1 MATPIIATEG
11 STLTDQQLGA
21 VGGMSGRKRF
31 ARRFLRNKVAMAGA
45 SFVLLLVI
53 VAIFAP
59 LIAPYDPNLAA
70 GGLSSAFLPPSG
82 DHWLG
87 TDGTGLDQF
96 SRVVYG
102 TRLALL
108 AGIEAVAVS
117 LVIGLPIGLFIGYF
131 GGWTDRFTMRVVEA
145 IVAVPTTMMAMAI
158 IAATGPGIQKAMFA
172 VGFVYAMA
180 IIRLARAEV
189 LGARAELYVDGAR
202 AAGASDNRIMWRHIL
217 PNVAPALIVQST
229 LLLAASVLI
238 EAGLSL
244 LGLGAGADQV
254 SWGIMLRSAS
264 QVIDRDAF
272 QAWPAGI
279 ALFLTVLALNAVG
292 DGLRDAFAR
301 EARGGRLGVG
311 QVARVAVVKE
321 AGSAPPPEP
330 GALVV
335 VRDLTVTFPRPSGGE
350 VAVVQNVSLDIEAG
364 EVLALVGESGS
375 GKSITALAMLG
386 LVPDPGR
393 VTASSI
399 TLGGRDLVGLPFK
412 EMRKI
417 RGKDIGVIFQEP
429 SASLNPAY
437 TIGDQVSEPLRTH
450 LGMSKKQARARAAEL
465 LDLVGIPQAG
475 KRLGDYPHQYSGGMA
490 QRVMI
495 AIALACEPKLLI
507 ADEPTT
513 ALDVTVQGQVLDLL
527 LDLRREFGMSILL
540 ITHDLGV
547 VADVA
552 DRGAVMYAGQIIETG
567 PLADVFRAPRHP
579 YTEGLLVAVP
589 RNERRVG
596 TLPTIPGVV
605 PPPWEWPVGCHFAPR
620 CRYAADECRAG
631 PVPLVLDGSGRG
643 HRCARADELT
653 LRGVADREA
662 AVAELAVPVEEVA
675 G

>member
-1 MATPIIATEG
+1 MATPLIAAE
-11 STLTDQQLGA
+11 SSSLTDQELGA

-31 ARRFLRNKVAMAGA
+31 TRRFLRNKVAMAGA
-45 SFVLLLVI
+45 SFVLLLVV
-53 VAIFAP
+53 VATFAP
-59 LIAPYDPNLAA
+59 LIAPYDPNVTT
-70 GGLSSAFLPPSG
+70 GGLRSAFQRPSG
-82 DHWLG
+82 EHWFG

-102 TRLALL
+102 TRLALV
-108 AGIEAVAVS
+108 AGLEAVAVS
-117 LVIGLPIGLFIGYF
+117 LVIGLPIGLAVGYF
-131 GGWTDRFTMRVVEA
+131 GGWADRLTMRVVEA
-145 IVAVPTTMMAMAI
+145 VVAVPTTMMAMAI

-172 VGFVYAMA
+172 VGLVYAMA

-244 LGLGAGADQV
+244 LGLGAGSGQV
-254 SWGIMLRSAS
+254 SWGVMLRSAS
-264 QVIDRDAF
+264 QVIDRDWF
-272 QAWPAGI
+272 QPWPAGI

-311 QVARVAVVKE
+311 QVARPVVVE
-321 AGSAPPPEP
+321 PERTALAPRP
-330 GALVV
+330 GALVA

-350 VAVVQNVSLDIEAG
+350 VAVVQHVSFDIMPG
-364 EVLALVGESGS
+364 EILALVGESGS
-375 GKSITALAMLG
+375 GKSITALALLG

-399 TLGGRDLVGLPFK
+399 TLAGRDLVGLPFK

-417 RGKDIGVIFQEP
+417 RGRDIGVVFQEP

-450 LGMSKKQARARAAEL
+450 LGMSRKAARARTVEL
-465 LDLVGIPQAG
+465 LELVGIPQAAR
-475 KRLGDYPHQYSGGMA
+475 RLDDYPHQYSGGMA

-495 AIALACEPKLLI
+495 AMALACEPKLLI

-527 LDLRREFGMSILL
+527 LGLRDEFGMSILL

-567 PLADVFRAPRHP
+567 PLADVFRSPRHP
-579 YTEGLLVAVP
+579 YTEGLMVAVP

-605 PPPWEWPVGCHFAPR
+605 PPPWEWPESCHFAPR
-620 CRYAADECRAG
+620 CRYAAELCRAG
-631 PVPLVLDGSGRG
+631 PVPLVLDDLGRG
-643 HRCARADELT
+643 HRCVRADELT
-653 LRGVADREA
+653 LRGVDEREA
-662 AVAELAVPVEEVA
+662 AVAELAEPIEVT